1 MRDED
6 GRRSSYLALKTD
18 KQKVYNSNIIVALY
32 YTPCPEQRDRQYFG
46 HNFDKFIGPS

>member
-18 KQKVYNSNIIVALY
+18 KQKVYNSNIIVAYIIHRVQSKGTDSTLDI
-32 YTPCPEQRDRQYFG
+32 TLT
-46 HNFDKFIGPS
+46 NS